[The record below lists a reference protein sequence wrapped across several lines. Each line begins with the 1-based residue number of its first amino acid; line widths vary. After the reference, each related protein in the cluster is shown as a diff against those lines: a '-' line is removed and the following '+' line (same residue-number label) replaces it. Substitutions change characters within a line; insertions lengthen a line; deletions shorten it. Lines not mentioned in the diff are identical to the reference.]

1 MKKLSDY
8 KGDEAIELWADLLE
22 PMGNILTDNGV
33 RNAIQSGKSKMMIA
47 KEILKARKDDAVE
60 ILLRIDPEPIDGLN
74 IILRLVALLADIGQN
89 EEIKGFFGFAEQV
102 KTENESIGSPTE
114 NIKVVEN

>member
-22 PMGNILTDNGV
+22 PLTVILSDDNV
-33 RNAIQSGKSKMMIA
+33 REAIQSGKPRAVIA
-47 KEILKARKDDAVE
+47 KEILKSHSKDATE

-74 IILRLVALLADIGQN
+74 IVLRLVALLADVGQN
-89 EEIKGFFGFAEQV
+89 DEIKTFFGFAEQA
-102 KTENESIGSPTE
+102 KTELEPSGSVTE
-114 NIKVVEN
+114 NTEVKEK